1 MQFRRNLPGRGST
14 DFYFTE
20 ESAGGMTTAQQ
31 EYIAD
36 LVMAYREKY
45 PDLAVNAV
53 WDFGMEEGDPVRGE
67 KYGVFADSRDNAV
80 YNASMLTISFNHAR
94 LRRMP
99 LEIPEDEFTLIS
111 SCLSKYRD
119 LPETASRM
127 QADLLTKGVPWP
139 KIDGMILENL
149 GINLTP
155 EQMKQVTE
163 RVVELG
169 DKKESLSPEDLPF
182 IVADVLKGRFS
193 ALPDRIRIVNYTL
206 QLTRGMRPIAHL
218 RIDVDGQEYEES
230 AAGDG
235 QYDAFMKAVWK
246 IYDRLGRSH
255 PTLTDYVVKI
265 PPGGK
270 TDALVETTISWDWDG
285 HGFKTR
291 GVDSDQTEAA
301 IKATFKMLNL
311 IENKLI

>member
-36 LVMAYREKY
+36 LVMTYREKY

-139 KIDGMILENL
+139 KIDGMIRENL
-149 GINLTP
+149 GITSEHLPDDELAAAVQAACLQETVDSFSKGYDTFVGERGVTLSGGQKQRAAIARTLTQQSP
-155 EQMKQVTE
+155 IMIFDDSLSAVDTE
-163 RVVELG
+163 TDARIRKALESRFGSASIILISHRITTLSKADQILVLDHGRIAELG
-169 DKKESLSPEDLPF
+169 THEQ
-182 IVADVLKGRFS
+182 LKSGGGIYQKICEIQSGS
-193 ALPDRIRIVNYTL
+193 A
-206 QLTRGMRPIAHL
+206 
-218 RIDVDGQEYEES
+218 EEVS
-230 AAGDG
+230 A
-235 QYDAFMKAVWK
+235 
-246 IYDRLGRSH
+246 
-255 PTLTDYVVKI
+255 
-265 PPGGK
+265 
-270 TDALVETTISWDWDG
+270 
-285 HGFKTR
+285 
-291 GVDSDQTEAA
+291 
-301 IKATFKMLNL
+301 
-311 IENKLI
+311 